1 MSEITATQAPVPA
14 KRARKPRKD
23 KGVKRGAKAKATA
36 KATAKAK
43 TQAPTKTGAAQ
54 LKPNLDNY
62 TRDTSVKTASGAPS
76 IDVNDSVAQSL
87 RGRDLGAVYEIAAK
101 KVGESVAAL
110 RKRYGHLNPG
120 MQRMNLG
127 NRIRG
132 SR

>member
-1 MSEITATQAPVPA
+1 MSEITATQAPVPT
-14 KRARKPRKD
+14 KRVRKPRKD
-23 KGVKRGAKAKATA
+23 KGVKRGTKVTTKAKTA
-36 KATAKAK
+36 KTK
-43 TQAPTKTGAAQ
+43 TQAPTKAIK
-54 LKPNLDNY
+54 LEPNLDNY